1 MKTRFEEGN
10 DCAFKVVAKEKNSKK
25 IVADY
30 LFATLKEATIFHS
43 NMVGRGYHSVMERLY
58 FVDKDA

>member
-1 MKTRFEEGN
+1 METEK
-10 DCAFKVVAKEKNSKK
+10 DCAFKVVAKEKDSKK
-25 IVADY
+25 IVADH

>member
-1 MKTRFEEGN
+1 METEK
-10 DCAFKVVAKEKNSKK
+10 DCAFKVVAIEKDSKK

>member
-1 MKTRFEEGN
+1 METEK
-10 DCAFKVVAKEKNSKK
+10 DCAFKVVAKEKDSKK